1 MSCRHRSW
9 RRWSI
14 STRALRR
21 VVSMFK
27 VVSIRRRPWKM
38 NCTMISSI
46 LSWYALISYRK
57 SWRRILRSRIDA
69 IKEYCQKHNN
79 NQSHIRPLTFYFWDC
94 FPMLSFMIDQLTSL
108 HHPPWPTL
116 RRKDRYQRKLNY
128 YWVDDVS
135 IRGEFEKTEQ
145 EELEEETH
153 LGEGTVSSVTFGLR
167 DRRVDSLMLAVE
179 DQPYSSDDDDD
190 DDDDDES
197 EGETNRNKGKKT
209 GKGKST
215 KADAIVP
222 EDLIAQYTMRSVKLF
237 PIFLQAWTQ
246 TSSIH
251 SCRNLHRPSLADC
264 LSTWICQDVK
274 MTTKMWE
281 RIISKQNPE
290 CISASFQTL
299 ASIAMIWNC
308 WETAPLSK
316 MSRWPQCA
324 SQAWET
330 LKNLGSF
337 LTTENLRHFSQKKS
351 SSKLFPVGK
360 GHPF

>member
-1 MSCRHRSW
+1 
-9 RRWSI
+9 
-14 STRALRR
+14 
-21 VVSMFK
+21 
-27 VVSIRRRPWKM
+27 
-38 NCTMISSI
+38 
-46 LSWYALISYRK
+46 
-57 SWRRILRSRIDA
+57 
-69 IKEYCQKHNN
+69 
-79 NQSHIRPLTFYFWDC
+79 
-94 FPMLSFMIDQLTSL
+94 MIDQLTSL

-116 RRKDRYQRKLNY
+116 RRKDRYQRKLKY

-179 DQPYSSDDDDD
+179 DQPYSSDDDDDD

-251 SCRNLHRPSLADC
+251 SCRNL
-264 LSTWICQDVK
+264 T
-274 MTTKMWE
+274 MW
-281 RIISKQNPE
+281 
-290 CISASFQTL
+290 TL
-299 ASIAMIWNC
+299 FWTRSWKN
-308 WETAPLSK
+308 
-316 MSRWPQCA
+316 SR
-324 SQAWET
+324 
-330 LKNLGSF
+330 NLGLCAIGWKAPAMPTPESWGPY
-337 LTTENLRHFSQKKS
+337 FS
-351 SSKLFPVGK
+351 
-360 GHPF
+360 